1 MTSQL
6 LDSFPMSKS
15 KALSGNKQ
23 LNLIKNAV
31 SNSFG
36 AIMRPRGSQGV
47 CPPQLTFLFAPKKS
61 AFQNV
66 DLNEPNGPAMSRT
79 AHSEKSAHGKYVKL
93 VIFNCAAL

>member
-1 MTSQL
+1 M
-6 LDSFPMSKS
+6 
-15 KALSGNKQ
+15 
-23 LNLIKNAV
+23 
-31 SNSFG
+31 
-36 AIMRPRGSQGV
+36 